1 VNSYHTPHE
10 CFELALTGTLAVL
23 QSAAMAQ
30 ARRLAGALP
39 APVAKLLSKVR
50 HALPDAWFCRVNY
63 LLRTRRIL
71 HLNNPRAYSE
81 KIQWLK
87 LHGHLE
93 QYSLYVD
100 KYDVRK
106 YVEDTIGPEYLVP
119 LIGVWREFDDIPF
132 DEMPEQFVLKA
143 THGQGYNFVCRDKS
157 SLDLTSLRET
167 VTGWV
172 SQNFYRA
179 EREPQY
185 RHLRPRLIAEM
196 YLEDESGWLRDFKF
210 PCFDGVPYMVQVIG
224 DRRAGMTENLYDCAW
239 NLLPIL
245 EKGYPNA
252 RHAIAKPALLDEM
265 LNIAAKLSA
274 DFPFVRVDLY
284 CTGENIYF
292 GELTFTPA
300 SGIIVYEP
308 STFDLELGRMLD
320 LSKFSVTAASQSR
333 GG

>member
-1 VNSYHTPHE
+1 
-10 CFELALTGTLAVL
+10 
-23 QSAAMAQ
+23 MAQ
-30 ARRLAGALP
+30 ARKSVGALTARSP
-39 APVAKLLSKVR
+39 KLLSKVR
-50 HALPDAWFCRVNY
+50 RALPDAWYCRANY

-87 LHGHLE
+87 LYGQLE
-93 QYSLYVD
+93 QYAPYVD

-106 YVEDTIGPEYLVP
+106 YIEDTIGPEYLVP
-119 LIGVWREFDDIPF
+119 LIGVWSEFDDIPF

-157 SLDLTSLRET
+157 ALDLPSLRET
-167 VTGWV
+167 ATSWT

-185 RHLRPRLIAEM
+185 RYLRPRLIAEV
-196 YLEDESGWLRDFKF
+196 YLEDESGSLRDYKF
-210 PCFDGVPYMVQVIG
+210 PCFDGEPYMVQVIG
-224 DRRAGMTENLYDCAW
+224 DRRTGMTENLYDRAW
-239 NLLPIL
+239 NLLPVL

-252 RHAIAKPALLDEM
+252 RGAIARPTLLDDM

-274 DFPFVRVDLY
+274 GFPFVRVDLY
-284 CTGENIYF
+284 CTGERIYF

-300 SGIIVYEP
+300 SGKIVYEP
-308 STFDLELGRMLD
+308 SAFDLELGRMLD
-320 LSKFSVTAASQSR
+320 LSKFGVTEASR